1 VTAPDETPV
10 LILTGAPGVGK
21 TTTARI
27 LAARSDRAVHL
38 ESDLFFH
45 FIQSGYIDPWKP
57 ESHEQN
63 RIVMRIVADAAST
76 YAAAGY
82 FTIVDGIIIP
92 GWFLEPLRDSL
103 REAGHLV
110 AYAVLRAPLPVC
122 ASRTRSRGS
131 QSLADPEV
139 VERLWHDFAHLG
151 PLESNAI
158 DIGTNSPKD
167 AADLLARR
175 LREGLLAT

>member
-1 VTAPDETPV
+1 VTAPDEAPV
-10 LILTGAPGVGK
+10 LIVTGAPGVGK
-21 TTTARI
+21 TTTARL
-27 LAARSDRAVHL
+27 LATRSDRAVHL
-38 ESDLFFH
+38 ESDVFFH

-63 RIVMRIVADAAST
+63 RIVMRIVADAAAA

-92 GWFLEPLRDSL
+92 GWFLEPVRDSL
-103 REAGHLV
+103 REAGHPV

-122 ASRTRSRGS
+122 AFRARSRAS
-131 QSLADPEV
+131 QPLGDPEV
-139 VERLWHDFAHLG
+139 VERLWHDFADLG
-151 PLESNAI
+151 PLEPNAI
-158 DIGTNSPKD
+158 DIGTSSPEE

-175 LREGLLAT
+175 LRDGLLAT